1 MIRDKVLRWCR
12 EQNLFPQGGA
22 VTAALSG
29 GADSVAMLHLLLA
42 LSGQLG
48 ITVTAAHFN
57 HQLRGAESERDE
69 DFCRD
74 LCAQWGVPLRCGGAD
89 VAARAREGHLGL
101 ETAAREARYGFLLE
115 GPGLV
120 ATAHNADDNLETVL
134 LHLTRGAA
142 LRGLGGI
149 PPKRERIVRPILCL
163 TRAEILQYLE
173 DNGLPHVEDSTNGA
187 DVCARN
193 RLRRQVTPPLRT
205 ENPGVAAAV
214 LETSLRLREDEAYL
228 TGLARDA
235 LRDARRVEGWWVPG
249 LAALPRPLRLRALRA
264 LLEEN
269 GAHDV
274 TLRHLEAAEALLTA
288 GPSAELS
295 LPGLCLRRQ
304 YDLLLTGPAADLTF
318 APFPLPVG
326 GSYPLPGG
334 RLLRCSAPFSY
345 DGETGLCLK
354 AGSPVTVRPRKPG
367 DRLRLRGGTKP
378 LKEWMIDR
386 RIPAALRSGIP
397 VLEQN
402 GAVAAAWGVGVDPAA
417 SPERGQ
423 LCCRVEL
430 LETKETIPLEREI
443 GRYNL

>member
-1 MIRDKVLRWCR
+1 MTADKVLRWCR
-12 EQNLFPQGGA
+12 SQNLFPGGGP

-29 GADSVAMLHLLLA
+29 GADSVAMLHLLLE
-42 LSGQLG
+42 LSGVLG

-57 HQLRGAESERDE
+57 HHLRGAASDRDE
-69 DFCRD
+69 DFCRG
-74 LCAQWGVPLRCGGAD
+74 LCEKLGVPLRVGGAD
-89 VAARAREGHLGL
+89 VAALARQRGQGV
-101 ETAAREARYGFLLE
+101 ETAAREARYAFLLE
-115 GPGLV
+115 GEGAV

-149 PPKRERIVRPILCL
+149 PPKRDRIVRPVLCL
-163 TRAEILQYLE
+163 TRTEILDYLRE
-173 DNGLPHVEDSTNGA
+173 TGLSHVEDETNET
-187 DVCARN
+187 DLCPRN
-193 RLRRQVTPPLRT
+193 RLRRQVMPRLRE
-205 ENPGVAAAV
+205 ENPAVAQAA
-214 LETSLRLREDEAYL
+214 LAASLSLREDEAYL
-228 TGLARDA
+228 SGLARDA
-235 LRDARRVEGWWVPG
+235 LKGARREGGWSASA
-249 LAALPRPLRLRALRA
+249 LAALPRPVRLRALRA

-386 RIPAALRSGIP
+386 RIPAALRSGVP

-402 GAVAAAWGVGVDPAA
+402 GAVAAVWGVGVDPAA